1 MAFLVHC
8 NNLHELNENTVPSLA
23 ESQKVCENLTEDV
36 KKAKKIHSQ
45 ELYQLI
51 SLWEERF
58 CDLEEKCKN
67 IQKPVSSVQENT
79 EQTQETMKQE
89 SLVPSE
95 NCKQNPSPRGAQEEG
110 WRQSPVFGTLQ
121 ACPACVSPP
130 PGCSSPF
137 RLSPCR
143 MESAGAP

>member
-67 IQKPVSSVQENT
+67 IQKPVSCVQENT
-79 EQTQETMKQE
+79 EQ
-89 SLVPSE
+89 
-95 NCKQNPSPRGAQEEG
+95 
-110 WRQSPVFGTLQ
+110 
-121 ACPACVSPP
+121 
-130 PGCSSPF
+130 
-137 RLSPCR
+137 
-143 MESAGAP
+143 